1 MNQPSFS
8 QIHRTLLRTP
18 PAPRFPTRN
27 STLQPSPR
35 QGRPL
40 LTPLK
45 NRTHNVIVITQ
56 TYYCITVITLETQM
70 QNKYL
75 WYQMLIKR
83 YKRYSWSCPIK
94 ILQKWFYG
102 LLSLYDPFCFLIEAF
117 CLRHITKSNFLILI
131 IILGFMRQILILNTG
146 GIKGCLGMGIAY
158 TEGNIMRKTALKSRR
173 RKVCLLTYTP
183 PHLISLCCLN
193 VSHPPFHTIYNM
205 WHWGFV

>member
-1 MNQPSFS
+1 MPTDVQILNIYLSLDRNTYIKINQVSVKYTEPSCEPP
-8 QIHRTLLRTP
+8 LRPDSPRP
-18 PAPRFPTRN
+18 PSPPRFPTRN

-75 WYQMLIKR
+75 WYQMLIKG

-94 ILQKWFYG
+94 ILWFYG
-102 LLSLYDPFCFLIEAF
+102 LLSQFDPFCSLIE
-117 CLRHITKSNFLILI
+117 
-131 IILGFMRQILILNTG
+131 
-146 GIKGCLGMGIAY
+146 
-158 TEGNIMRKTALKSRR
+158 
-173 RKVCLLTYTP
+173 LL
-183 PHLISLCCLN
+183 
-193 VSHPPFHTIYNM
+193 F
-205 WHWGFV
+205 F